1 MSVRLRPQAGGIA
14 GTTLLL
20 ALAFGQPA
28 AQSPAVP
35 GTGSALDRV
44 TRYVEDYYGRAR
56 SLMAEETV
64 TLQHLLPDLSPDGR
78 RRRLVY
84 ELRVEWS
91 PGSDTE
97 EARATVVRELLRVGN
112 RPARP
117 GEKPECLDPRA
128 ISPEPLAFLLPAQR
142 ERFTFS
148 MTGRA
153 RVGLRDALM
162 IDYTPTSERPA
173 VVTGD
178 KTCLTMD
185 LPGRSRGRVW
195 IDPATDAV
203 LRLDEFMVGPTDV
216 RVPRPLQSPGG
227 AMYVTVDRSDTT
239 TIYQPVAFDDPPERL
254 MLPSRIDTVSV
265 IKATGVQRL
274 RMTQEFRNYRR
285 FLTASRILPDP

>member
-1 MSVRLRPQAGGIA
+1 MSVRLRLETGGIA
-14 GTTLLL
+14 IATLLL
-20 ALAFGQPA
+20 AVAFAGAA
-28 AQSPAVP
+28 AQSPAANDSRS
-35 GTGSALDRV
+35 TLDRV

-64 TLQHLLPDLSPDGR
+64 TLQHLQPDLSPDGR

-97 EARATVVRELLRVGN
+97 EARATVVRELLRIGN

-128 ISPEPLAFLLPAQR
+128 ISPEPLAFLLRSQR
-142 ERFTFS
+142 ERYTFS

-153 RVGLRDALM
+153 RLGVRNALL
-162 IDYTPTSERPA
+162 IDYAPSAERPA

-178 KTCLTMD
+178 KTCLSMD

-195 IDPATDAV
+195 IDSGSDAI

-216 RVPRPLQSPGG
+216 RVPREMQSTGG
-227 AMYVTVDRSDTT
+227 PMYLTVDRADTT
-239 TIYQPVAFDDPPERL
+239 TVYQPVTFDDPGETL
-254 MLPSRIDTVSV
+254 MLPSRIDSVSV
-265 IKATGVQRL
+265 IKGVGVQRL

-285 FLTASRILPDP
+285 FLTESRIVEP

>member
-1 MSVRLRPQAGGIA
+1 MSVRLRPETGGIA
-14 GTTLLL
+14 VTTLLL
-20 ALAFGQPA
+20 AFAFGRPA
-28 AQSPAVP
+28 AQSPGP
-35 GTGSALDRV
+35 LDSRSTLDRV
-44 TRYVEDYYGRAR
+44 TRYVEEYYGRAR

-64 TLQHLLPDLSPDGR
+64 TLQHLQPDLSPDGR

-97 EARATVVRELLRVGN
+97 EARATVIRQLLRVGN
-112 RPARP
+112 RAARP
-117 GEKPECLDPRA
+117 DEKTECLDPRA

-148 MTGRA
+148 MAGRA
-153 RVGLRDALM
+153 RVGLRDALT
-162 IDYTPTSERPA
+162 IDYLPTSERPA

-195 IDPATDAV
+195 IDAGSHTI

-216 RVPRPLQSPGG
+216 RVPRALQSPGG
-227 AMYVTVDRSDTT
+227 AMHVTVDRADTT
-239 TIYQPVAFDDPPERL
+239 THYQPVTFDDPPETL
-254 MLPSRIDTVSV
+254 MLPSRIDSVSV
-265 IKATGVQRL
+265 IKAVGVQRL

-285 FLTASRILPDP
+285 FLTESRIVEP

>member
-1 MSVRLRPQAGGIA
+1 MSVRLRPEAGGIA
-14 GTTLLL
+14 ATTLLL
-20 ALAFGQPA
+20 ALAFARAA
-28 AQSPAVP
+28 AQSPSRDA
-35 GTGSALDRV
+35 GSTLDRV

-117 GEKPECLDPRA
+117 DEKPECLDPRA
-128 ISPEPLAFLLPAQR
+128 ISPEPLAFLLRAQR
-142 ERFTFS
+142 ERFAFN
-148 MTGRA
+148 MAGKA
-153 RVGLRDALM
+153 RVGLRDALT
-162 IDYTPTSERPA
+162 IDYTPTSDRPA

-216 RVPRPLQSPGG
+216 RVPRALQSAGG
-227 AMYVTVDRSDTT
+227 ALYVTVDRSDTT
-239 TIYQPVAFDDPPERL
+239 TVYQPVAFDDPPETL

-265 IKATGVQRL
+265 IKAAGVQRL

-285 FLTASRILPDP
+285 FLTASRILEP